1 MAESNHKASYDITSN
16 PIIMSHPS
24 VNENSKFNSNPK
36 KWKSDRTGKD
46 NNDVG
51 YTSFTNQIIETIGKT
66 EAINMS
72 ERENLR

>member
-1 MAESNHKASYDITSN
+1 
-16 PIIMSHPS
+16 MSHPS

-36 KWKSDRTGKD
+36 KSKSDRTGKD

-66 EAINMS
+66 EAISMS